1 MASKLL
7 RRSGVAVGLVAEVL
21 KWRADLVVQVGVGL
35 HHEETDVLAAEWP
48 GVRFLGFEALH
59 DIVTAIDGSYPGDL
73 YNYAITDRDDE
84 NVAVYVRTNHKDGS
98 SLFSQGQVVN
108 SRMVRTKTLDTVMVP
123 ATLPPRHRVLLWLDC
138 EGSEAAALDGGREL
152 LKRVEMINVE
162 MTAKPDG
169 ERCRP
174 GDVHRRLLEEGFW
187 LVWIHTQRISA
198 GQCDYIY
205 VREPL
210 FDPHYCCIPH
220 EVERWENRLNSA

>member
-1 MASKLL
+1 MASKFL

-35 HHEETDVLAAEWP
+35 HHEEVDVLKAEWP
-48 GVRFLGFEALH
+48 GVRFLGFEAVPSICE
-59 DIVTAIDGSYPGDL
+59 DIKRTYPGSL
-73 YNYAITDRDDE
+73 YNYAITDRAGE
-84 NVAVYVRTNHKDGS
+84 QAAVYIRTNHKDGS
-98 SLFSQGQVVN
+98 SLFPQGQASN
-108 SRMVRTKTLDTVMVP
+108 SRVVMTQTLDQAVCP
-123 ATLPPRHRVLLWLDC
+123 ALLPPRHRILLWLDC
-138 EGSEAAALDGGREL
+138 EGSEAAALDGGAAF
-152 LKRVEMINVE
+152 LKAVEMINVE

-220 EVERWENRLNSA
+220 EVE